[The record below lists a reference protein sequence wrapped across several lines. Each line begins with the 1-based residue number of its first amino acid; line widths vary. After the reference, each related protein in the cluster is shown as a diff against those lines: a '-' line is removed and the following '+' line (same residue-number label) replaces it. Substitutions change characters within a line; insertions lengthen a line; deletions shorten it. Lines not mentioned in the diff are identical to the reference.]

1 MCQCSFLE
9 PRKQPRYG
17 CNCTN
22 NEATTWPVQH
32 VVPKGLYMVDWGS
45 CSALPLGQRHETL
58 PDRSA
63 AQSTSSRK
71 NASRVGLKLSLA
83 RNRRSEKGPTA
94 QKKVRARRRKCEW
107 RKPYSKRV
115 CAMAAPGRFLQHA
128 SGRALSPN
136 VGPRPVVWP
145 SARCM
150 ALGPFG
156 KTCSPTH
163 VRGSAHGCWRTGG
176 GS

>member
-1 MCQCSFLE
+1 MHARMCFEHRDLSRE
-9 PRKQPRYG
+9 NSHG
-17 CNCTN
+17 MDTN
-22 NEATTWPVQH
+22 HEATTWPVQH
-32 VVPKGLYMVDWGS
+32 VVPEGLYMVDWGS

-71 NASRVGLKLSLA
+71 TRVRLKLSLA

-107 RKPYSKRV
+107 RKPYSQRV
-115 CAMAAPGRFLQHA
+115 YAVAAPGRFLQHA
-128 SGRALSPN
+128 SGRALSPK

-163 VRGSAHGCWRTGG
+163 VRGSAHGYCRTGG